1 MSFLNQVEN
10 MKIKFLKAGDTMRE
24 IDNNLN
30 NVKVPEIQK
39 PAVEEPV
46 VQAEAPE
53 TDVETKEIKD
63 LKNMPEAALGKSQI
77 STDTIDKDMQFLMKY
92 PQEVETLN
100 AMFDKFQ
107 EEHSYEEAAQLLEAY
122 KKEFTVK

>member
-1 MSFLNQVEN
+1 
-10 MKIKFLKAGDTMRE
+10 MRE